1 MKRWS
6 LLLLCVAPWLAQA
19 DTIYLCKA
27 YSGGMFWSSVPCS
40 QKQATVDRMVSM
52 PNDIPWDQKVALGEA
67 ARSQGQAIAAQQ
79 QQPVVVMQ
87 SAQSARHAE
96 CANLLATIATFS
108 NQSGVRRTGQ
118 TQDQQREYLERLE
131 ERRRRLQC

>member
-1 MKRWS
+1 MPMRTFA
-6 LLLLCVAPWLAQA
+6 LLLCAIPMASQA

-27 YSGGMFWSSVPCS
+27 YSGGMFWSSVPCG
-40 QKQATVDRMVSM
+40 QKQATVDRMVSV
-52 PNDIPWDQKVALGEA
+52 PNDLPWDQKVALGEA
-67 ARSQGQAIAAQQ
+67 ARGQGQAIAAQ

-108 NQSGVRRTGQ
+108 NQSGASDGADPGPAAGVPG
-118 TQDQQREYLERLE
+118 EA
-131 ERRRRLQC
+131 